1 VQIKQEECEQKMKFN
16 LAGTASSIR
25 QLLSKDSSIS
35 ADPDYWHLTFLDS
48 FLKVLKPQIS
58 IEIGIAEGQGTRVLS
73 RHSKSVFAVD
83 SDANSLSFVK
93 NLKNVTWVNSY
104 SWEAL
109 EQFSGN
115 LESKVDFCFIDGDHR
130 SEIAFGDFERA
141 QKLMGEGGVIALHDT
156 YPKSIDFTSE
166 ANEWCGSAYRVPEMI
181 RMTYPEFECITIAR
195 HPGLT
200 LVQKAVSK
208 PFWM

>member
-1 VQIKQEECEQKMKFN
+1 MRNK
-16 LAGTASSIR
+16 LARTTSNVR
-25 QLLSKDSSIS
+25 QLVSKKPSLLT
-35 ADPDYWHLTFLDS
+35 DPDYWHLSFLDS

-58 IEIGIAEGQGTRVLS
+58 IEIGIAEGQGTRILS

-83 SDANSLSFVK
+83 SDPNSLSFVK
-93 NLKNVTWVNSY
+93 NLKNVTWVNSS
-104 SWEAL
+104 SWKAL
-109 EQFSGN
+109 TEFNAS

-141 QKLMGEGGVIALHDT
+141 QKLMSEGGVIALHDT

-181 RMTYPEFECITIAR
+181 RKSYPEFECITIPR

-200 LVQKAVSK
+200 IVQKAITK
-208 PFWM
+208 PFWMRSN